1 MLVASHDTLQIGEF
15 NYVKLQIQ
23 KSNETK
29 AYIFMHTPEPLEN
42 CSLLYLFIPTIK
54 LKWIYVESEKN
65 QRKANDFKKK

>member
-1 MLVASHDTLQIGEF
+1 
-15 NYVKLQIQ
+15 
-23 KSNETK
+23 
-29 AYIFMHTPEPLEN
+29 MHTPEPLEN